1 MNGELLNSFEGY
13 FGEVRAWK
21 GYPFG
26 YPPVGSEKCVWE
38 HLSKK
43 VVTNISRR
51 VVSLASFNGAFC
63 CCMLFT
69 FFVMVCVIF
78 AN

>member
-1 MNGELLNSFEGY
+1 LLNDFEGY

-38 HLSKK
+38 HLSKE

-51 VVSLASFNGAFC
+51 VVKLASFNGAFC
-63 CCMLFT
+63 SCIYAHY
-69 FFVMVCVIF
+69 FFVLVF
-78 AN
+78 DLHKLLKL